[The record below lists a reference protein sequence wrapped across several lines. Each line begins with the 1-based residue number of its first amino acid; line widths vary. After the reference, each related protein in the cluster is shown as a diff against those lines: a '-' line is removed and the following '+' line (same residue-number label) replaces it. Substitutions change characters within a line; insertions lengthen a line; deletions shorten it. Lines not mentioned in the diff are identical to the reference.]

1 MVKSL
6 VAVCVSACLLLSLS
20 ACTQDKD
27 ANTMLAGDTTE
38 PARTLRIA
46 AAANLSDVLP
56 HLPKMFQVSQILKL
70 LMPLLVSYMRK
81 SKQGHHMIYSC
92 LPIKIFLLNWL
103 MKIQLVLLTKIIS

>member
-38 PARTLRIA
+38 PARTLRITA
-46 AAANLSDVLP
+46 

-92 LPIKIFLLNWL
+92 LPIKRSLLNWL
-103 MKIQLVLLTKIIS
+103 MKI